1 MASAAKELR
10 YRQSG
15 AVYGNLAY
23 DLDRELRERELRHA
37 GELPRRQ
44 EQALERPKVRSI
56 SKVQVRQKQ
65 SLSVFSVVGFG
76 AVAVLAVMV
85 LLSYVQLTALSAQTV
100 SLQNELAQLEE
111 ENVVLTA
118 QYERMFD
125 LNTIKEAAE
134 AAGMSK
140 PSSSQIYYI
149 DLSEGDSAVVYEEAE
164 PGILGQL
171 LESLHHGFYAVVE
184 YFD

>member
-1 MASAAKELR
+1 M
-10 YRQSG
+10 
-15 AVYGNLAY
+15 
-23 DLDRELRERELRHA
+23 RE
-37 GELPRRQ
+37 
-44 EQALERPKVRSI
+44 
-56 SKVQVRQKQ
+56 KQ

-76 AVAVLAVMV
+76 AVAALAVLV
-85 LLSYVQLTALSAQTV
+85 LLSYVQLTALSAETV

-134 AAGMSK
+134 SAGMSK

-164 PGILGQL
+164 PSVLSQL
-171 LESLHHGFYAVVE
+171 LDSLHHGVYAVVE
-184 YFD
+184 YFN

>member
-1 MASAAKELR
+1 MSSATKELR

-37 GELPRRQ
+37 GELPRRR
-44 EQALERPKVRSI
+44 EQALETPKVRSI
-56 SKVQVRQKQ
+56 SKVQVHQKQ
-65 SLSVFSVVGFG
+65 SLSVFSVVGFA
-76 AVAVLAVMV
+76 AVAVLAVLV
-85 LLSYVQLTALSAQTV
+85 LLNYVQLTALSSQTV
-100 SLQNELAQLEE
+100 ELQSQLSQLQE

-140 PSSSQIYYI
+140 PSSSQVSYI
-149 DLSEGDSAVVYEEAE
+149 DLSEGDSAVVYEQKE
-164 PGILGQL
+164 PGLLSQILD
-171 LESLHHGFYAVVE
+171 SLHHGVYAVVE